1 MPTAAY
7 DQIAD
12 WYEHEFLGGQARG
25 GLGNGA
31 DPLGIDQVLADL
43 LAAGDG
49 ICLDIGC
56 GTGVAAA
63 RVRELGWTPVSA
75 STFLLGCSAMPCP
88 WDDLASGSVGV
99 SCRCQFIRTSSVLLS
114 AWVGGPGSKGRVQ
127 WPLPA
132 SCVLQSGV

>member
-63 RVRELGWTPVSA
+63 RVRELGWTPVWHRPFCWDA
-75 STFLLGCSAMPCP
+75 PPCP
-88 WDDLASGSVGV
+88 VRGTIWRLDPLV
-99 SCRCQFIRTSSVLLS
+99 SAADVSSYRTSSVLLS